1 MKYKA
6 REDKAYNTSV
16 KRNTLRDGPSL
27 TVDKLNKTA
36 EGETNQVE
44 KEVILSE
51 EEKDTYLFILK
62 PRYDI
67 MGRLGGVDMS

>member
-6 REDKAYNTSV
+6 KENKAYNTSV
-16 KRNTLRDGPSL
+16 KRNTSRDGPSL
-27 TVDKLNKTA
+27 AVDKLNKTA

-51 EEKDTYLFILK
+51 EEKDTYLFIMK
-62 PRYDI
+62 PR
-67 MGRLGGVDMS
+67 V